1 MQRILFVIT
10 TNVNM
15 GDLSLCLEWVN
26 ELGRK
31 EFQHAFVLDRS
42 LQHIIQS
49 EDTLFFY
56 EQDRHVKESI
66 LEAVSTFTA
75 DVMIFASNSY
85 WNIRGQKGAET
96 GKWDKEIL
104 NLNIPLLSF
113 DPLEGLTELY
123 IDLWDRR
130 ASYPPLPE
138 NIWRLRDSPNTS
150 STSNIRHFRI
160 LKRFEQLTDKRK
172 HEILKGLGVDIKKKT
187 VFFPVAKNCYLDS
200 RKVFYDYYAHL
211 ARLFHECRT
220 EAVQFLVLAPEKI
233 HEFDNCMNVI
243 QIGHQSNDR
252 FVEILK
258 ASDIYLTDC
267 GVASSLL
274 HAMSSSIPSV
284 LLRNSYN
291 SLDKIRGDNKPLMEF
306 SQKKMS
312 GKISFISDKLYPY
325 QVFPYGMVD
334 LFNYFEKI
342 YHTEE
347 CYLPVEVFETDNF
360 SNKIRSLLS
369 DTQTRRSLIK
379 NCDELRSLFMKLQ
392 SPASII
398 EEVLSL

>member
-1 MQRILFVIT
+1 
-10 TNVNM
+10 M

-26 ELGRK
+26 ELGCK

-66 LEAVSTFTA
+66 LEAVSTFKA
-75 DVMIFASNSY
+75 NVIIFASNSY

-96 GKWDKEIL
+96 GKWDEEIL
-104 NLNIPLLSF
+104 NLKIPLLSF
-113 DPLEGLTELY
+113 DPLEGLTEFY

-138 NIWRLRDSPNTS
+138 NIWSLRDSPNTS

-160 LKRFEQLTDKRK
+160 LSRFEQLANKRK
-172 HEILKGLGVDIKKKT
+172 YEILKDLGVDVKKKT

-220 EAVQFLVLAPEKI
+220 EAVQFLVLAPERI
-233 HEFDNCMNVI
+233 CEFDICMNVI

-284 LLRNSYN
+284 LLCNSYN
-291 SLDKIRGDNKPLMEF
+291 SLDTVCEDNKPLMEF
-306 SQKKMS
+306 SQKKIS

-325 QVFPYGMVD
+325 RVFPYGMTD
-334 LFNYFEKI
+334 LFNYFEEI
-342 YHTEE
+342 YHMKG
-347 CYLPVEVFETDNF
+347 CYLPVEVLETDTFCNTI
-360 SNKIRSLLS
+360 KSLLS
-369 DTQTRRSLIK
+369 DTQTRNSLIQGCGK
-379 NCDELRSLFMKLQ
+379 LKDLFMKLP
-392 SPASII
+392 SPVSII
-398 EEVLSL
+398 DEVLSR

>member
-1 MQRILFVIT
+1 MKRILFIIT

-49 EDTLFFY
+49 KDTLFFY
-56 EQDRHVKESI
+56 EKDLHVKDSI
-66 LEAVSTFTA
+66 LEAASTFKA
-75 DVMIFASNSY
+75 DVIIFASNSY

-96 GKWDKEIL
+96 GKWDEEIL
-104 NLNIPLLSF
+104 GLDIPLLSF
-113 DPLEGLTELY
+113 DPLEGLTEFY
-123 IDLWDRR
+123 IDLWDRK

-138 NIWRLRDSPNTS
+138 NIWSLRDSPNTS

-160 LKRFEQLTDKRK
+160 LKRFEQLTDTKK
-172 HEILKGLGVDIKKKT
+172 NEILKCLGVDMKKKT
-187 VFFPVAKNCYLDS
+187 VIFPIAKNCYLDS
-200 RKVFYDYYAHL
+200 RKVFYDYYAQL
-211 ARLFHECRT
+211 ARLFNECRT
-220 EAVQFLVLAPEKI
+220 EAVQFLILAPEKI
-233 HEFDNCMNVI
+233 HEFDICKNVV
-243 QIGHQSNDR
+243 QIGHQSNER
-252 FVEILK
+252 FLEILK

-267 GVASSLL
+267 GVASSFL

-291 SLDKIRGDNKPLMEF
+291 SRDKVCEDNKRLMEF
-306 SQKKMS
+306 SQKKIS
-312 GKISFISDKLYPY
+312 GKISFIFDRLSPY

-347 CYLPVEVFETDNF
+347 CYLPVEVFESDNF
-360 SNKIRSLLS
+360 SNKISSLLS
-369 DTQTRRSLIK
+369 DTQTRRSLID
-379 NCDELRSLFMKLQ
+379 NCNELRSLFMKLQ

-398 EEVLSL
+398 EEVLSR